1 MYPGKARWDTISKE
15 AILYGVYR
23 HFELRAFLRKTEHAN
38 LLGVSPESVSGR
50 ELTRIW
56 VAVLKAKVAPDDE
69 IIRVS

>member
-38 LLGVSPESVSGR
+38 LLGVSPKSVCERARGMLL
-50 ELTRIW
+50 E
-56 VAVLKAKVAPDDE
+56 AVL
-69 IIRVS
+69 

>member
-23 HFELRAFLRKTEHAN
+23 HFELKAFWGKTEHAI

-50 ELTRIW
+50 DRGMFLE
-56 VAVLKAKVAPDDE
+56 AVL
-69 IIRVS
+69 

>member
-23 HFELRAFLRKTEHAN
+23 HFELRAFLRKMEHAN

-50 ELTRIW
+50 DLNMLLE
-56 VAVLKAKVAPDDE
+56 AVL
-69 IIRVS
+69 